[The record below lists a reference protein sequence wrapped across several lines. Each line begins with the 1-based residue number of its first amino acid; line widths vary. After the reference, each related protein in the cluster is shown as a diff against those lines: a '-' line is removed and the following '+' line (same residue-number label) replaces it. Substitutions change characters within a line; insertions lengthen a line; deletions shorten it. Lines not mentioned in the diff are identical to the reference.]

1 MALAKA
7 GGYSSDW
14 TPSLGTSMCCRSGP
28 RNGKKTKKKKKKKK
42 RKRDDIQIDYMVFDS
57 TYIETVVTENI
68 DQWWLGATDEGEFC
82 IKDMKG
88 IFGFL
93 W

>member
-1 MALAKA
+1 MSNK
-7 GGYSSDW
+7 G
-14 TPSLGTSMCCRSGP
+14 C
-28 RNGKKTKKKKKKKK
+28 
-42 RKRDDIQIDYMVFDS
+42 RDDIQIDYMVFDS